1 MSKIY
6 VSTYQKYTTGTMKGE
21 WLDLSH
27 YASRDDF
34 LAACAELHSDESDPE
49 LMFQDWEEMPAQFV
63 RESFIDEQVWAWL
76 ELSDEERE
84 TVAIYLSDVN
94 QDATIETAL
103 GEYDGEHESEQ
114 DWARDFWDHTGMLR
128 QIPQFAQNYIDYE
141 QFARDCQLGGEI
153 VFVNKGPR
161 VRAFRRS

>member
-49 LMFQDWEEMPAQFV
+49 LMLNAGKSLGFASAQ
-63 RESFIDEQVWAWL
+63 
-76 ELSDEERE
+76 
-84 TVAIYLSDVN
+84 AI
-94 QDATIETAL
+94 
-103 GEYDGEHESEQ
+103 
-114 DWARDFWDHTGMLR
+114 LR
-128 QIPQFAQNYIDYE
+128 GLICI
-141 QFARDCQLGGEI
+141 
-153 VFVNKGPR
+153 
-161 VRAFRRS
+161 

>member
-114 DWARDFWDHTGMLR
+114 DWARDFWTILACSDR
-128 QIPQFAQNYIDYE
+128 
-141 QFARDCQLGGEI
+141 
-153 VFVNKGPR
+153 
-161 VRAFRRS
+161 FRSLHRTILIMSSLHVTANWAVKSCL

>member
-6 VSTYQKYTTGTMKGE
+6 VSTYQKYTTGTTKGE

-27 YASRDDF
+27 YASKDDF

-49 LMFQDWEEMPAQFV
+49 LMFQDCEEMPAKFV
-63 RESFIDEQVWAWL
+63 GESFIDDQVWAWL
-76 ELSDEERE
+76 ELSEKERE
-84 TVAIYLSDVN
+84 TVAIYFDEVN

-114 DWARDFWDHTGMLR
+114 DWARDFWDHTGMLK
-128 QIPQFAQNYIDYE
+128 QVPDFAHDYIDYD
-141 QFARDCQLGGEI
+141 QFARDCRLGGDM
-153 VFVNKGPR
+153 VFVNKGR
-161 VRAFRRS
+161 TVRAFRRS